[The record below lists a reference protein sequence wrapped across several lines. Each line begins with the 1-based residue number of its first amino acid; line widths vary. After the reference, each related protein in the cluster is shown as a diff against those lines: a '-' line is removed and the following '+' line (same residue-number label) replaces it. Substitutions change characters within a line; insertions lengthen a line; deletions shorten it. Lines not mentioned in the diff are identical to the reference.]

1 MTLKIGLFGTGSF
14 GNMYAKM
21 LVGMDGVELSAI
33 CGTSLEKSEHMAR
46 NFRDAKAYAS
56 VTDMLNDKKLDA
68 AYICVPP
75 FAHEEIEEGLAGQG
89 IPFFVEKPLAT
100 DLETPSRIL
109 KAVTEKNLITS
120 VGYHFR
126 YMDGTARALEL
137 LRDRTVGMALGYWMG
152 GMPQSSWWK
161 QQKGSGGQFVE
172 QTTHIVDLLRYLLG
186 EVEEVS
192 ATYARRHMHS
202 KVEGVEVP
210 DVGTVTLKME
220 CGAVATIANT
230 CMMPLVHKMGLD
242 VYTDAGVLELSQTG
256 LKDIAAG
263 RTTEY
268 LNNVYNRLAPY
279 EKVNNTFI
287 HAVRTGNSSGIL
299 STYADA
305 WRTQQITTA
314 TNRSAETGQT
324 IRL

>member
-1 MTLKIGLFGTGSF
+1 MTLKIGIFGTGSF
-14 GNMYAKM
+14 GSMHARM
-21 LVGMDGVELSAI
+21 LAGMDGVEISAI
-33 CGTSLEKSEHMAR
+33 CGTSLEKAEHMAR
-46 NFRDAKAYAS
+46 DFRDAKAYAT

-89 IPFFVEKPLAT
+89 IPFFVEKPLAA

-109 KAVTEKNLITS
+109 KAVTEKSLITS

-137 LRDRTVGMALGYWMG
+137 LGDRTVGMALGYWMG
-152 GMPQSSWWK
+152 EMPSVSWWR
-161 QQKGSGGQFVE
+161 QQQGSGGQFVE

-192 ATYARRHMHS
+192 ATFARRHMHS

-210 DVGTVTLKME
+210 DVGTVTLKLE
-220 CGAVATIANT
+220 CGAIATIANT
-230 CMMPLVHKMGLD
+230 CMMPLGHKMGLD

-256 LKDIAAG
+256 LKDIG
-263 RTTEY
+263 VGQTTEY
-268 LNNVYNRLAPY
+268 LNNANNSLTPY
-279 EKVNNTFI
+279 EKANSIFI
-287 HAVRTGNSSGIL
+287 HAVRTGDATGIL

-314 TNRSAETGQT
+314 ANRSAQTGQT